1 MQKYFCIIQLT
12 HHSLPAIIFTIMAE
26 SLNWE
31 STYAVALALMQ
42 AHADVD
48 LQDVS
53 LKMIFEWTLALDGF
67 DDDPA
72 LANDAILASIYQEWL
87 EEKLHEQ

>member
-1 MQKYFCIIQLT
+1 MQIYFCVIWLT
-12 HHSLPAIIFTIMAE
+12 GWFSNAIIFTIMAE

-31 STYAVALALMQ
+31 STYAVALTLKR

-53 LKMIFEWTLALDGF
+53 LKMIFEWTLELDDF

-72 LANDAILASIYQEWL
+72 LANDAILTSIYQEWL

>member
-1 MQKYFCIIQLT
+1 MQKYFCIILLT
-12 HHSLPAIIFTIMAE
+12 HIPAPAIIFTIMAE

-31 STYAVALALMQ
+31 STYAVALALKQ
-42 AHADVD
+42 AHRDLD

-53 LKMIFEWTLALDGF
+53 LKMIFEWTLALEGF